1 LTGGFG
7 LHQQLVAQSRSAL
20 SDYAM

>member
-7 LHQQLVAQSRSAL
+7 LHQQFVAQSRFAL
-20 SDYAM
+20 SDYAI